1 MASTT
6 SAVWGNFLTGK
17 GKRRKLGEKVT
28 VHGLAGAKYL
38 NGLTAEVFVD
48 DRTNQ
53 FMRDDGRYSLRIF
66 EDEHYKGKKFWCQ
79 PKNIKDLVVDDAVAK
94 RWWAS
99 GAYTLVFKLVA
110 LTVLFPWDN
119 SCCERGFSCMNR
131 IKCRMR
137 ASLGPVL
144 LDQLMRI
151 SMCGPPLDSWD
162 PRPAI
167 AKWMAKKD
175 RRVK

>member
-1 MASTT
+1 MAFEL
-6 SAVWGNFLTGK
+6 SACTLSLI
-17 GKRRKLGEKVT
+17 RKQAQFGGGVPQAQPAVVLGE
-28 VHGLAGAKYL
+28 GSAA
-38 NGLTAEVFVD
+38 
-48 DRTNQ
+48 
-53 FMRDDGRYSLRIF
+53 
-66 EDEHYKGKKFWCQ
+66 
-79 PKNIKDLVVDDAVAK
+79 AK
-94 RWWAS
+94 RWWPS